1 MDRNTMTWQEQW
13 LYQPQTLWF
22 RRIIFQI
29 HLWSGLA
36 IGLYIVA
43 ISVSGSIL
51 VYRSELRQ
59 AYEPQP
65 HFVAISGERLT
76 EEALTEY
83 ATQKYPDHQ
92 VARIILRD
100 DPAQAATVTLTKDGS
115 PTQLLF
121 NPYTGADL
129 GHRLPLPYR
138 LTTWLLDLHDNLLYG
153 ETGRRI
159 NGLGAIVLML
169 LAGTGAVIWWP
180 GLLTWKRS
188 LRVDWHA
195 AWRRLNWS
203 LHSAL
208 GAWFFLFVVM
218 WGFTGIYLTIP
229 EPFNLIADT
238 IEPVDEETFEPRTVD
253 TILYWIA
260 SVHFGRFGGAT
271 TKITWFAIGMIPP
284 ILFLTGTLMWWNR
297 VNRPRLRNSPW

>member
-1 MDRNTMTWQEQW
+1 MTWQEQW
-13 LYQPQTLWF
+13 LHQPQTLWF

-36 IGLYIVA
+36 VGLYIVV
-43 ISVSGSIL
+43 ISISGSVL

-83 ATQKYPDHQ
+83 ATQEYPEHQ

-100 DPAQAATVTLTKDGS
+100 DPARAATVTLTKDGS

-121 NPYTGADL
+121 NPYTGSDL

-195 AWRRLNWS
+195 TWRRLNWS

-297 VNRPRLRNSPW
+297 VIRPRLRNSPW

>member
-1 MDRNTMTWQEQW
+1 MDRDPMTWQEKW
-13 LYQPQTLWF
+13 LRQPQTFWF
-22 RRIIFQI
+22 RRVVFQI

-43 ISVSGSIL
+43 ISISGSIL

-59 AYEPQP
+59 AYEPETR
-65 HFVAISGERLT
+65 FVSISGERLT
-76 EEALTEY
+76 EEELTHH
-83 ATQKYPDHQ
+83 ATQAYPHHQ

-100 DPAQAATVTLTKDGS
+100 DPARAATVTLTQNGS

-121 NPYTGADL
+121 DPYSGADL

-153 ETGRRI
+153 EIGRRI
-159 NGLGAIVLML
+159 NGLGAIILTL
-169 LAGTGAVIWWP
+169 LAGSGVVIWWP
-180 GLLTWKRS
+180 GVLTWRRS
-188 LRVDWHA
+188 LQVS
-195 AWRRLNWS
+195 WRATWNRFNWT

-208 GAWFFLFVVM
+208 GAWFVLFVAM
-218 WGFTGIYLTIP
+218 WGITGIYLTIP
-229 EPFNLIADT
+229 EPFNLVADT

-260 SVHFGRFGGAT
+260 SVHFGRFGGIK
-271 TKITWFAIGMIPP
+271 TKIIWFIVGIIPV

-297 VNRPRLRNSPW
+297 VIRPRLRIH

>member
-1 MDRNTMTWQEQW
+1 MTWQEQW
-13 LYQPQTLWF
+13 LHQPQTLWF

-36 IGLYIVA
+36 IGLYIVV
-43 ISVSGSIL
+43 ISLSGSVL

-83 ATQKYPDHQ
+83 ATQEYPEHQ
-92 VARIILRD
+92 VARIILWD
-100 DPAQAATVTLTKDGS
+100 DPARAATVTLTKDGS

-195 AWRRLNWS
+195 TWKRLNWS

-297 VNRPRLRNSPW
+297 VIRPRLRNSPW

>member
-1 MDRNTMTWQEQW
+1 MTWQEQW
-13 LYQPQTLWF
+13 LHQPQTLWF

-43 ISVSGSIL
+43 ISISGSIL

-83 ATQKYPDHQ
+83 ATQEYPEHQ

-100 DPAQAATVTLTKDGS
+100 DPARAATVTLTKDAS

-121 NPYTGADL
+121 NPYTGTDL

-195 AWRRLNWS
+195 AWKRLNWS

-229 EPFNLIADT
+229 EPFNLIADA
-238 IEPVDEETFEPRTVD
+238 IEPVDEETFEPRAVD

-297 VNRPRLRNSPW
+297 GIRPRLRNSPW

>member
-1 MDRNTMTWQEQW
+1 
-13 LYQPQTLWF
+13 
-22 RRIIFQI
+22 
-29 HLWSGLA
+29 
-36 IGLYIVA
+36 
-43 ISVSGSIL
+43 
-51 VYRSELRQ
+51 
-59 AYEPQP
+59 
-65 HFVAISGERLT
+65 
-76 EEALTEY
+76 
-83 ATQKYPDHQ
+83 
-92 VARIILRD
+92 
-100 DPAQAATVTLTKDGS
+100 
-115 PTQLLF
+115 
-121 NPYTGADL
+121 
-129 GHRLPLPYR
+129 
-138 LTTWLLDLHDNLLYG
+138 
-153 ETGRRI
+153 
-159 NGLGAIVLML
+159 ML

-188 LRVDWHA
+188 MQADWHA
-195 AWRRLNWS
+195 TWKRFNWS

-260 SVHFGRFGGAT
+260 SVHFGRFGGAA

-297 VNRPRLRNSPW
+297 VIRPRLRNSPW

>member
-1 MDRNTMTWQEQW
+1 MNWQEQW
-13 LYQPQTLWF
+13 LHPPQTLWF

-36 IGLYIVA
+36 VGLYVVA
-43 ISVSGSIL
+43 ISVSGSVL

-65 HFVAISGERLT
+65 HFVSISGARLT
-76 EEALTEY
+76 EEELTEY
-83 ATQKYPDHQ
+83 ATNEYPEHQ

-100 DPAQAATVTLTKDGS
+100 DPSRAATVTLTKDGS

-121 NPYTGADL
+121 DPYTGTDL

-188 LRVDWHA
+188 LRADWHA
-195 AWRRLNWS
+195 TWKRFNWS

-229 EPFNLIADT
+229 EPFNLVADT
-238 IEPVDEETFEPRTVD
+238 IEPIDEETFEPRTVD

-260 SVHFGRFGGAT
+260 SVHFGRFGGAA

-284 ILFLTGTLMWWNR
+284 LLFLTGTLMWWNR
-297 VNRPRLRNSPW
+297 VIRPRLRNSPW

>member
-1 MDRNTMTWQEQW
+1 MTWQEKW
-13 LYQPQTLWF
+13 LRQPQTFWF
-22 RRIIFQI
+22 RRVVFQI

-43 ISVSGSIL
+43 ISISGSIL

-59 AYEPQP
+59 AYEPEP
-65 HFVAISGERLT
+65 RFVSISGERLT
-76 EEALTEY
+76 EEELTHH
-83 ATQKYPDHQ
+83 ATQAYPQHQ

-100 DPAQAATVTLTKDGS
+100 DPARAATVTLTRNGS

-121 NPYTGADL
+121 DPYSGADL

-153 ETGRRI
+153 EIGRRI
-159 NGLGAIVLML
+159 NGLGAIILTL
-169 LAGTGAVIWWP
+169 LAGSGVVIWWP
-180 GLLTWKRS
+180 GVLTWRRS
-188 LRVDWHA
+188 LQVS
-195 AWRRLNWS
+195 WRATWNRFNWT

-208 GAWFFLFVVM
+208 GAWFVLFVAM
-218 WGFTGIYLTIP
+218 WGITGIYLTIP
-229 EPFNLIADT
+229 EPFNLVADT

-260 SVHFGRFGGAT
+260 SVHFGRFGGIT
-271 TKITWFAIGMIPP
+271 TKIIWFIVGVIPV

-297 VNRPRLRNSPW
+297 VIRPRLRIH